1 MTMGNS
7 HQSFEKVLTRNFPM
21 TIDFFLSIF
30 KHKKGANATPF
41 QYS

>member
-1 MTMGNS
+1 MRLGNS

-30 KHKKGANATPF
+30 KNKKGANATPF
-41 QYS
+41 